1 MSQTIKCPEAAVGR
15 FFLLPMGLKQT
26 QICSTT
32 CRKDLL
38 QITRNATT
46 SHQSMLGH
54 KNVNGLA
61 GQSQDTNLRVKEQRE
76 KNEEG
81 VPLQ

>member
-1 MSQTIKCPEAAVGR
+1 
-15 FFLLPMGLKQT
+15 
-26 QICSTT
+26 
-32 CRKDLL
+32 
-38 QITRNATT
+38 
-46 SHQSMLGH
+46 MLGH
-54 KNVNGLA
+54 KHVNGLA